1 MSLSIPEEIQQYE
14 KKIYDQRQLIEI
26 SRALNSTLDY
36 EYLIQAVLDIC
47 LAHVQTLEAALFL
60 TPDMDA
66 DQMILVPGAKGF
78 DINDDPEE
86 YTILINSPIIRFFE
100 SNPTKSLTL
109 DEVEAKVPEAK
120 TTTIQMMRVL
130 GVELIVPLRAK
141 GKVNGLII
149 LGEKAVGG
157 TYEEGERAFLV
168 DLASLG
174 GIAVE
179 NARLYERATV
189 DMMTGLKNNAYFQ
202 SRTKEE
208 REKALKRKM
217 PLAIMFTDVDKFK
230 NFNDTHGHQ
239 AGDEVLKAVARVL
252 IDSAR
257 KSDFAARYGGE
268 EFCIVMPGATEE
280 TALQLAETV
289 RKSIESMVVTH
300 EGKEM
305 RVTTSIGVALFDPE
319 LDARTN
325 KNLVERADKAL
336 YYCKR
341 NGRNQIQLYRKEL
354 ENSDNHQ

>member
-66 DQMILVPGAKGF
+66 DVMTLVPGAKGF
-78 DINDDPEE
+78 DLNEDPET
-86 YTILINSPIIRFFE
+86 YTILVDSPLIRFFE
-100 SNPTKSLTL
+100 ANPTKSLTL
-109 DEVEAKVPEAK
+109 VELEDKVPEAR
-120 TTTIQMMRVL
+120 TTTIEMLRVL

-141 GKVNGLII
+141 GKVNGLIV

-157 TYEEGERAFLV
+157 NYEDGERSFLV

-208 REKALKRKM
+208 REKALKRKT

-239 AGDEVLKAVARVL
+239 AGDEVLKSVARIL
-252 IDSAR
+252 IESAR

-268 EFCIVMPGATEE
+268 EFCIVMPGANQEI
-280 TALQLAETV
+280 AMQLAETI
-289 RKSIESMVVTH
+289 RKTIEDMVVIH
-300 EGKEM
+300 EDKEM

-319 LDARTN
+319 QDARTN
-325 KNLVERADKAL
+325 KNLIERADKAL
-336 YYCKR
+336 YACKR
-341 NGRNQIQLYRKEL
+341 GGRNQVQIYRKEL
-354 ENSDNHQ
+354 ETADNH